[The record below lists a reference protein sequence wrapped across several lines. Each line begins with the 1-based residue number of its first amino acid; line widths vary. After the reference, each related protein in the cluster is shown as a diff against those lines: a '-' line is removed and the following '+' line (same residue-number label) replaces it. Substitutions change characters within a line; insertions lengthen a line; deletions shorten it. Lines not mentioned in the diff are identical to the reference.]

1 MNKHEFTAAAAGAFA
16 RFGTTAHKAIEAYRQ
31 GGDKIGEFATQ
42 RWDTAFEQSRSQL
55 DAATRKNAKHARD
68 VFSSY
73 YARGVALTADGA
85 GIAVDT
91 FVGAAIA
98 GIERLGTYKHA

>member
-1 MNKHEFTAAAAGAFA
+1 MDKQNITAAAAGAFA

-31 GGDKIGEFATQ
+31 GGDKLGDYAGT
-42 RWDTAFEQSRSQL
+42 RWDTAFAQARPEL

-68 VFSSY
+68 VFSRY
-73 YARGVALTADGA
+73 YARSVALSADGA

-98 GIERLGTYKHA
+98 GIERLGAYKHA

>member
-1 MNKHEFTAAAAGAFA
+1 MDKHEFTAAAAGALA
-16 RFGTTAHKAIEAYRQ
+16 RFGTTAHKAIDAYRQ
-31 GGDKIGEFATQ
+31 GGDKLGELANA
-42 RWDTAFEQSRSQL
+42 RWDAAFKQSRAQL

-68 VFSSY
+68 VFGGYS
-73 YARGVALTADGA
+73 ARSVALTAEGA

-98 GIERLGTYKHA
+98 GIERLASLKHA